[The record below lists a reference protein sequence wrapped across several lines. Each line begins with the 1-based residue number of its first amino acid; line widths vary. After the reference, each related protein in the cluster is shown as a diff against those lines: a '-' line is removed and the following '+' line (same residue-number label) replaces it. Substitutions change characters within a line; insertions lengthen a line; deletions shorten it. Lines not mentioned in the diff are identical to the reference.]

1 MVKCMI
7 TGLEAKSYFKG
18 NKKFYGFCCKGCINS
33 IITHIVNK
41 NPKVKKI
48 ILKKSEI
55 KGLVCV
61 KLTKVQKDKLKSSR
75 KTKKVSKSSKKPRKT
90 KSKKS
95 TKIKHTKSKKRTK
108 KGGASTIGY
117 TFNYDKTFGGQP
129 EVVRNK
135 GCNTFRNSSNE
146 FN

>member
-48 ILKKSEI
+48 ILKESEI

-61 KLTKVQKDKLKSSR
+61 KLTKAQKDKLKSSR

-95 TKIKHTKSKKRTK
+95 TKRKHTKSKKRTK
-108 KGGASTIGY
+108 KGGASNIGY
-117 TFNYDKTFGGQP
+117 TFNHSNTFGGLPQ
-129 EVVRNK
+129 VVGNK
-135 GCNTFRNSSNE
+135 GCNAFRNSSNE